1 MVVVKGG
8 CKEVVGRR
16 EAVERVD
23 DVGGEY
29 DDELTELNKTVTI
42 CVVEKTGRDVTFKC
56 VFPFFNSLDN

>member
-8 CKEVVGRR
+8 CKEVGRR

-29 DDELTELNKTVTI
+29 DDELTELNKTVTFY
-42 CVVEKTGRDVTFKC
+42 VVEKTGRDVTFKC
-56 VFPFFNSLDN
+56 VFFLSLRI